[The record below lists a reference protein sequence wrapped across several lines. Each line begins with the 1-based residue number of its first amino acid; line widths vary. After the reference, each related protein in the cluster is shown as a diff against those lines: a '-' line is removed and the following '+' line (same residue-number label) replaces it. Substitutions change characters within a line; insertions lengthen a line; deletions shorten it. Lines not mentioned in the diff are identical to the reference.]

1 MAKNTIRQFA
11 RLFTG
16 LTPGQQREMEMAL
29 SEMDNQNEI
38 TNLNVS
44 LDFLRRKPNQHLSIP
59 VVTSTPMVR
68 GALLEWD
75 ALPDQRIA
83 IYEIHISEHD
93 NFSSFTTS
101 STFGQSAIIEG
112 LSTTT
117 FVRVRGL
124 RSDGTQGPFSDTVII
139 DPYVFSIKGRVQE
152 TFYFAIDDS
161 TVFTVMGGAGTEF
174 EYVPINPAGFTMAWA
189 NLSVYGNPDIEV
201 IGTPT
206 FTIRLKSVTPSAT
219 TVHAAVTPSG
229 YFGTY
234 QIGPVCIPHPAENEN
249 LQISIEAQDTSMGRW
264 VFYPSVVL
272 YGHLNALE
280 LGTNTTESTSGG
292 ATLTEEDPSGHP
304 A

>member
-16 LTPGQQREMEMAL
+16 LTPGQQREMERAL
-29 SEMDNQNEI
+29 AEMDDQNEI
-38 TNLNVS
+38 TNLNTS
-44 LDFLRRKPNQHLSIP
+44 LEFLRRKPNQHLSVP
-59 VVTSTPMVR
+59 QVTATPTVR
-68 GALLEWD
+68 GALLEWE

-83 IYEIHISEHD
+83 IYEIHISEQS

-117 FVRVRGL
+117 FARVRGL
-124 RSDGTQGPFSDTVII
+124 RSDGTQGPFSDTLTI

-152 TFYFAIDDS
+152 TFYFAINNN
-161 TVFTVMGGAGTEF
+161 TTFTVMGGAGSEF
-174 EYVPINPAGFTMAWA
+174 DYIPINEAGFTMAWA

-201 IGTPT
+201 IGTSA
-206 FTIRLKSVTPSAT
+206 FTISLKSVTPSAT

-234 QIGPVCIPHPAENEN
+234 QIGPVCIPHPAVNES
-249 LQISIEAQDTSMGRW
+249 LQVSIEAQDTSMINK
-264 VFYPSVVL
+264 FYPSIIL

-280 LGTNTTESTSGG
+280 LGTNTTEFASGG

-304 A
+304 S